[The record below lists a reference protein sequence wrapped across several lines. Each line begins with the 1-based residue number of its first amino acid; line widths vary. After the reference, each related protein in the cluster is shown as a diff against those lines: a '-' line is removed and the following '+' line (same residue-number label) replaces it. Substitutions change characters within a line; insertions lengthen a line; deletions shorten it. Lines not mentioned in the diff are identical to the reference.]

1 MRRQRIKN
9 FFGTIVAFVVIAG
22 FTGLII
28 LAEHQLDIT
37 KAHTAGGGG

>member
-1 MRRQRIKN
+1 MRRQQIRNLI
-9 FFGTIVAFVVIAG
+9 GTLGAFAVLVAFTA
-22 FTGLII
+22 LII